1 MGIYGIWVDVYRYQ
15 RKIAE
20 ERAPENSS
28 SSEVPTTKSGN

>member
-20 ERAPENSS
+20 ERAPEKFQLFGGAN
-28 SSEVPTTKSGN
+28 N